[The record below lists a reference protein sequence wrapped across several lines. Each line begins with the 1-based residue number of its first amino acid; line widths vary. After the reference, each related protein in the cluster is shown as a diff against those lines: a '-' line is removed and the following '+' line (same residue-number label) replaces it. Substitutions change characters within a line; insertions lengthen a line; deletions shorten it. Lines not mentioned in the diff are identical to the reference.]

1 MNKLFKFIYSRDN
14 YLKNMKN
21 KRCRTRNTSSNF
33 HKSSDTSFSLNSGED
48 FFNEEKF
55 DFPSKTDSKGYIHKQ
70 KTRQP
75 NSLDELTKKFLKCAV
90 ESNSPTINL
99 NSIMKKIKVK
109 KRRIYDI
116 TNVLEGN

>member
-1 MNKLFKFIYSRDN
+1 
-14 YLKNMKN
+14 MKI

-33 HKSSDTSFSLNSGED
+33 HKSSEMSSSSNSEVD
-48 FFNEEKF
+48 FFNEEKYE
-55 DFPSKTDSKGYIHKQ
+55 FPNKTDSKGYGKKQ

-90 ESNSPTINL
+90 EANSPTINL
-99 NSIMKKIKVK
+99 NSVMKKIKVK

-116 TNVLEGN
+116 TNVLEGKYFI

>member
-1 MNKLFKFIYSRDN
+1 
-14 YLKNMKN
+14 MKN

-33 HKSSDTSFSLNSGED
+33 HKSSDTSFSLNSEED
-48 FFNEEKF
+48 FFNEEKY
-55 DFPSKTDSKGYIHKQ
+55 DFTIKTDSKGFIRKQ
-70 KTRQP
+70 KARQP
-75 NSLDELTKKFLKCAV
+75 NSLDELTKKFLTCALKA
-90 ESNSPTINL
+90 NSPTINL